1 MKNDDLYSRMAA
13 MNDNR
18 RLRAIQRLDRA
29 IVAVSILVIVLL
41 ITLLILL
48 LFR

>member
-18 RLRAIQRLDRA
+18 RPQTIQRLDRA

-41 ITLLILL
+41 ITLLLLL